1 MSNKYN
7 VESLL
12 RPPVEYY
19 TSVISGSAAAL
30 CAYAPWAVAM
40 TPSVGYGM
48 AAGFAYLGVQRF
60 REGRRISKYHKNLK
74 RLPYYALTS
83 KEIPVLNK
91 NLFLGKGFRW
101 TQKHTQRLYDCSL
114 AGNERY
120 TSPSPLFQWVKEY
133 EKNNEDSWLA
143 KFTSKDT
150 AWNPF
155 RPLPPVEGLP
165 QIHGVELDEVNVTI
179 PTSSRVGHQL
189 VLGTTRVGKTRLAE
203 LYITQDIHRGKTF
216 EDREVVIFFDPK
228 GDADILKRM
237 YAEAVRAG
245 REKEFYVFHLGWPEL
260 SARYNA
266 VGRFNKITEVAS
278 RISGQLSGAGN
289 SAAFKEFAWR
299 FVNIIARALVEL
311 GRRPDYEQI
320 ARYVRSID
328 SLFLDYAKHYFD
340 RQNPQLWQA
349 IMMAVAN
356 IDEKNLSFAMKGRD
370 LKVVVV
376 DQYIRDEKIF
386 DPVLDGLC
394 SAVRYDKTYFDKIV
408 ASLLP
413 LLEKLTSGKVAELLS
428 PDYTDITDPRPI
440 FDWEEVIRKR
450 GIVYIGLDALS
461 DLTVA
466 SAVGNSMF
474 ADLVSMAGHIYKF
487 GVNDGLP
494 TLDGKKSKP
503 IKINLHCDEFNELI
517 GDEFIPLI
525 NKGGG
530 AGVQVTAY
538 TQTISDIQAR
548 TQDGSKAG
556 QIIGNFN
563 SLVMLR
569 VKEPAT
575 AKLLT
580 ETQQEV
586 TIYETMIISSTTDN
600 NDPDSDKDFGSS
612 SGDRVTTKSMPLVP
626 MSAIMNLPKG
636 QAFALIEGS
645 QLWKIRM
652 PLPKEDDDDCMP
664 KDLQQLA
671 ALMRE
676 NYRTSE
682 SWWEGVHNYQPSN
695 DAVSAFEEMGKMNF
709 PTSPKTKL
717 DDEDDVMPMSMARAE
732 TEFRD
737 DVEQEGE

>member
-1 MSNKYN
+1 MSNKYL
-7 VESLL
+7 VEALL

-19 TSVISGSAAAL
+19 TSAACAASALL
-30 CAYAPWAVAM
+30 CGYAPWAVAL
-40 TPSVGYGM
+40 TPSVGWGM
-48 AAGFAYLGVQRF
+48 SAGFTVLGVIRYRQ
-60 REGRRISKYHKNLK
+60 GRRIVKYQKNLK
-74 RLPYYALTS
+74 RLPRYAMSS
-83 KEIPVLNK
+83 KQIPVMK
-91 NLFLGKGFRW
+91 KHLFIGLGFRW
-101 TQKHTQRLYDCSL
+101 TQKHTQRLHDCFLS
-114 AGNERY
+114 GNSKYIEPSKCY
-120 TSPSPLFQWVKEY
+120 TWVKEF
-133 EKNNEDSWLA
+133 EKKHEDSWLA
-143 KFTSKDT
+143 KITSKDT

-155 RPLPPVEGLP
+155 RPLPPVEGIP
-165 QIHGVELDEVNVTI
+165 AIHGIELDEVNVTI
-179 PTSSRVGHQL
+179 PTSSRVGHTL

-203 LYITQDIHRGKTF
+203 LWITQDIHRGSRF
-216 EDREVVIFFDPK
+216 EEREVVIFFDPK

-237 YAEAVRAG
+237 YAEAKRAG
-245 REKEFYVFHLGWPEL
+245 RENEFYCFHLGWPDI

-328 SLFLDYAKHYFD
+328 NLFLDYAKFYLD
-340 RQNPQLWQA
+340 RQNPA
-349 IMMAVAN
+349 IWGTIAVAAAN
-356 IDEKNLSFAMKGRD
+356 IDQKDLSFAMKGRNNM
-370 LKVVVV
+370 VVAV

-428 PDYTDITDPRPI
+428 PNYADINDTRPI
-440 FDWEEVIRKR
+440 FDWEEIIRKR

-487 GVNDGLP
+487 GINEGLP
-494 TLDGKKSKP
+494 DALGGKNSK
-503 IKINLHCDEFNELI
+503 ISINVHCDEFNELI

-538 TQTISDIQAR
+538 TQTISDIKAR
-548 TQDGSKAG
+548 IGDEAKAG
-556 QIIGNFN
+556 QIVGNFN

-569 VKEPAT
+569 VKEEKT
-575 AKLLT
+575 ADILT
-580 ETQQEV
+580 RNMHKVTVSEV
-586 TIYETMIISSTTDN
+586 MAISSTTDSS
-600 NDPDSDKDFGSS
+600 DPTSNKDFGSNT
-612 SGDRVTTKSMPLVP
+612 GDRVTQKERP
-626 MSAIMNLPKG
+626 MITSADVMNLPKG

-652 PLPKEDDDDCMP
+652 PLPIEDKDDCMP

-671 ALMRE
+671 QYMSK
-676 NYRTSE
+676 NYRTTDN
-682 SWWEGVHNYQPSN
+682 WWAGVHSYQPN
-695 DAVSAFEEMGKMNF
+695 QEAVEAFEHLQRNF
-709 PTSPKTKL
+709 FPEDIN
-717 DDEDDVMPMSMARAE
+717 DDNQS
-732 TEFRD
+732 TE
-737 DVEQEGE
+737 QAYH

>member
-1 MSNKYN
+1 MSNKFL

-12 RPPVEYY
+12 RPPVEFY
-19 TSVISGSAAAL
+19 TSAVCGASAAL
-30 CAYAPWAVAM
+30 CAIAPWTVAL
-40 TPSVGYGM
+40 TPSIGYGLS
-48 AAGFAYLGVQRF
+48 AGFTVLGIKRAL
-60 REGRRISKYHKNLK
+60 EGWKVVKYHRNLK
-74 RLPYYALTS
+74 RLPRYAMSS
-83 KEIPVLNK
+83 KEIPVMK
-91 NLFLGKGFRW
+91 KHLFLGLGFRW
-101 TQKHTQRLYDCSL
+101 TQKHTQRLHDCFQANGEKYL
-114 AGNERY
+114 
-120 TSPSPLFQWVKEY
+120 SPSKCYTFVKEF
-133 EKNNEDSWLA
+133 EKKHEESFITQL
-143 KFTSKDT
+143 TSKDSPF
-150 AWNPF
+150 NPF
-155 RPLPPVEGLP
+155 RPLPPVEGIP
-165 QIHGVELDEVNVTI
+165 AIHGIELNEVNVTI
-179 PTSSRVGHQL
+179 PLASRVGHML

-203 LYITQDIHRGKTF
+203 LLVTQDIHRGKTF
-216 EDREVVIFFDPK
+216 NEREVVIFFDPK

-237 YAEAVRAG
+237 YAEAKRAG
-245 REKEFYVFHLGWPEL
+245 RENEFYVFHLGWPDI

-320 ARYVRSID
+320 AKFVRSID
-328 SLFLDYAKHYFD
+328 SLFLDYAKFYFD
-340 RQNPQLWQA
+340 QRDKNIWLA
-349 IMMAVAN
+349 IAEVAAN
-356 IDEKNLSFAMKGRD
+356 IDQKNLSLAMRGRSEM
-370 LKVVVV
+370 VVAV
-376 DQYIRDEKIF
+376 DQYIRDNKIF

-428 PDYTDITDPRPI
+428 PDYSNISDTRPI
-440 FDWEEVIRKR
+440 FDWEEIIRKR

-487 GVNDGLP
+487 GINEGLP
-494 TLDGKKSKP
+494 QSLTHKNSK
-503 IKINLHCDEFNELI
+503 IAINVHCDEFNELI

-538 TQTISDIQAR
+538 TQTISDIKAR
-548 TQDGSKAG
+548 TGDASKAG
-556 QIIGNFN
+556 QIVGNFN

-569 VKEPAT
+569 VKEQAT
-575 AKLLT
+575 AEVLT
-580 ETQQEV
+580 KNLHEV
-586 TIYETMIISSTTDN
+586 TVLEVMALSSTTDSS
-600 NDPDSDKDFGSS
+600 DPGSDKHFGSNT
-612 SGDRVTTKSMPLVP
+612 GDRVTQKQKP
-626 MSAIMNLPKG
+626 MLSAADITNLPKG

-652 PLPKEDDDDCMP
+652 PLPVEDKDDLIP

-671 ALMRE
+671 KYMQD
-676 NYRTSE
+676 NYQTTE
-682 SWWEGVHNYQPSN
+682 TWWEGVNSYQPNS
-695 DAVSAFEEMGKMNF
+695 DAVAAFENLSKTLF
-709 PTSPKTKL
+709 PEEKNNENT
-717 DDEDDVMPMSMARAE
+717 
-732 TEFRD
+732 FRSID
-737 DVEQEGE
+737 N